1 MKKLLSLLLS
11 AVMLLVP
18 VIGSAETATGYGYF
32 TIANPIL
39 GAIYAFFFSN
49 KIGKQLTKAV
59 LTTVILTVLV
69 LLLCHFGF
77 GIIPVG
83 QAVLI
88 SYIPLLG
95 LLLILWYLIGHTL

>member
-1 MKKLLSLLLS
+1 
-11 AVMLLVP
+11 ML
-18 VIGSAETATGYGYF
+18 